1 MGMSV
6 DYDSKKLEPC
16 DPFLEPDATLPTPD
30 SDCCKNL
37 KEEDWLL
44 LWVSQGSKVLSS
56 SYHTLS

>member
-1 MGMSV
+1 MVVLATILLTELQMGMSV

-44 LWVSQGSKVLSS
+44 L
-56 SYHTLS
+56 